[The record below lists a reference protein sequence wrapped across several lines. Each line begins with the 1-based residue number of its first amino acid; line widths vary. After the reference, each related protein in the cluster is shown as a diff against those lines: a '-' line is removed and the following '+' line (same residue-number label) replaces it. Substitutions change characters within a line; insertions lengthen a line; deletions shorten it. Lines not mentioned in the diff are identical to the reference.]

1 MVMEKRVSI
10 DMAAVLREIRG
21 SSTATRVYVGCDS
34 ILKRAGKGF
43 TATYAT
49 VVVIHRDGCRGCQVY
64 GEIVTQPFFGS
75 LRERM
80 FNEAM
85 LAANM
90 AIQIKPHMGGRVLE
104 VHLDIN
110 TDPDHAS
117 NVAIKE
123 AAGYVRGLVGI
134 EPKFK
139 PNAPIASG
147 CADRFGWLYDEA
159 VVAGF

>member
-10 DMAAVLREIRG
+10 DITSVLREIGG
-21 SSTATRVYVGCDS
+21 SSRETRVYVGCDS
-34 ILKRAGKGF
+34 ILRRAGKGF
-43 TATYAT
+43 KATYST
-49 VVVIHRDGCRGCQVY
+49 VVVIHKDACRGCQVY
-64 GEIVTQPFFGS
+64 GEIVTQSFYGS
-75 LRERM
+75 LKERM

-85 LAANM
+85 LAADM
-90 AIQIKPHMGGRVLE
+90 AMKIKPHMGSRVLE
-104 VHLDIN
+104 VHMDIN
-110 TDPDHAS
+110 TNPEHAS

>member
-1 MVMEKRVSI
+1 MIMEKKVSMDI
-10 DMAAVLREIRG
+10 ASVLEEIG
-21 SSTATRVYVGCDS
+21 DSSLETKVYVGCDS
-34 ILKRAGKGF
+34 ILRRADKGF
-43 TATYAT
+43 KATYAT
-49 VVVIHRDGCRGCQVY
+49 VVVIHKDGCRGCQVY
-64 GEIVTQPFFGS
+64 GEIVTQPFYGS
-75 LRERM
+75 LKERM

-85 LAANM
+85 LAADL
-90 AIQIKPHMGGRVLE
+90 AIKIKPHMGGRVLE

-110 TDPDHAS
+110 TNPDHAS

-139 PNAPIASG
+139 PNAPVASG
-147 CADRFGWLYDEA
+147 CADRFGWLYNEA

>member
-1 MVMEKRVSI
+1 MEKKVSI
-10 DMAAVLREIRG
+10 DMALVLEEIGG
-21 SSTATRVYVGCDS
+21 SSLDTKVYVGCDS
-34 ILKRAGKGF
+34 ILRKTGKGF
-43 TATYAT
+43 KATYAT
-49 VVVIHRDGCRGCQVY
+49 VVVIHKDGCRGCQVY
-64 GEIVTQPFFGS
+64 GEIFTQPFYGS
-75 LRERM
+75 LKERM

-85 LAANM
+85 LAADM
-90 AIQIKPHMGGRVLE
+90 AMKVKPHMGGRVLE

-110 TDPDHAS
+110 TDPEYGSH
-117 NVAIKE
+117 VAIKE

>member
-10 DMAAVLREIRG
+10 DMASVLREIGG
-21 SSTATRVYVGCDS
+21 SSRETRVYVGCDS
-34 ILKRAGKGF
+34 ILRRAGKGF
-43 TATYAT
+43 KATYAT
-49 VVVIHRDGCRGCQVY
+49 VVVIHIDGCRGCQVY

-75 LRERM
+75 IKERM

-85 LAANM
+85 LAADM
-90 AIQIKPHMGGRVLE
+90 AIKIKPHMGGRVLE

>member
-1 MVMEKRVSI
+1 MVMERKVSI
-10 DMAAVLREIRG
+10 DMASVLREIGG
-21 SSTATRVYVGCDS
+21 SSLQTRVYVGCDS
-34 ILKRAGKGF
+34 ILRKAGKGF
-43 TATYAT
+43 KATYAT
-49 VVVIHRDGCRGCQVY
+49 VVVIHIDGCRGCQVY
-64 GEIVTQPFFGS
+64 GEIVTQPFYGS

-90 AIQIKPHMGGRVLE
+90 AIKIKPHMGGRVLE

>member
-1 MVMEKRVSI
+1 
-10 DMAAVLREIRG
+10 MASVLREISG
-21 SSTATRVYVGCDS
+21 SSRETRVYVGCDS
-34 ILKRAGKGF
+34 ILRRAGKGF
-43 TATYAT
+43 VATYAT
-49 VVVIHRDGCRGCQVY
+49 VVVIHKDGCRGCQVF
-64 GEIVTQPFFGS
+64 GEIVTERFFGS
-75 LRERM
+75 LKERM
-80 FNEAM
+80 FMEAM

-90 AIQIKPHMGGRVLE
+90 AVQVKPHMGDRVLE

>member
-1 MVMEKRVSI
+1 MVMEKKVPI
-10 DMAAVLREIRG
+10 DIASVLKEIRG
-21 SSTATRVYVGCDS
+21 SSPETRVYVGCDS
-34 ILKRAGKGF
+34 ILRTAGKGF
-43 TATYAT
+43 RATYAT
-49 VVVIHRDGCRGCQVY
+49 VVVIHIDGCRGCQVY
-64 GEIVTQPFFGS
+64 GEIVTQLFYGS
-75 LRERM
+75 LKERM

-90 AIQIKPHMGGRVLE
+90 AMEVKPHMGGRVLE

-110 TDPDHAS
+110 TDPNHGS
-117 NVAIKE
+117 HVAIKE

-147 CADRFGWLYDEA
+147 CADRFGWLYNEA
-159 VVAGF
+159 VAAGL

>member
-10 DMAAVLREIRG
+10 DMASVLKEIGG
-21 SSTATRVYVGCDS
+21 SSRETRVYVGCDS
-34 ILKRAGKGF
+34 ILRRAGKGF
-43 TATYAT
+43 KATYAT
-49 VVVIHRDGCRGCQVY
+49 VVVIHIDGCRGCQVY

-75 LRERM
+75 IKERM

-85 LAANM
+85 LAADM
-90 AIQIKPHMGGRVLE
+90 AIKIKPHMGGRVLE

>member
-1 MVMEKRVSI
+1 MVMEKRVSM
-10 DMAAVLREIRG
+10 DMASVLREIGG
-21 SSTATRVYVGCDS
+21 SSRETRVYVGCDS
-34 ILKRAGKGF
+34 ILRRAGKGF
-43 TATYAT
+43 KATYAT
-49 VVVIHRDGCRGCQVY
+49 VVVIHIDGCRGCQVY

-75 LRERM
+75 IKERM

-85 LAANM
+85 LAADM
-90 AIQIKPHMGGRVLE
+90 AIKIKPHMGGRVLE

>member
-1 MVMEKRVSI
+1 MVMERKVSI
-10 DMAAVLREIRG
+10 DMDLVLSEIGR
-21 SSTATRVYVGCDS
+21 SSVETKVYVGCDS
-34 ILKRAGKGF
+34 ILRKAGKGF
-43 TATYAT
+43 KATYAT
-49 VVVIHRDGCRGCQVY
+49 VVVIHKDGCRGCQVY
-64 GEIVTQPFFGS
+64 GEIVTQPFYGS

-110 TDPDHAS
+110 TDPSHGS
-117 NVAIKE
+117 HVAIKE

-139 PNAPIASG
+139 PDAPIASG